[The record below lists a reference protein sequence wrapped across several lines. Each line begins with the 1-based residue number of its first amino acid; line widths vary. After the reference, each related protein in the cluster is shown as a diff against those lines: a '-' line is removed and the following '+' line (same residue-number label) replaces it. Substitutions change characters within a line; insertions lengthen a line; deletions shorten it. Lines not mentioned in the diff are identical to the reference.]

1 MLQDLLYSGAW
12 AALLLTVPTA
22 VLTACPK
29 PSLAPRHACCCPW
42 WSTHGTD
49 ISTVLPPPSQQLFL
63 GSLQGLWPCHICPS
77 LSFAPR
83 ALQFWDFTAI
93 EATPSLISSPGYS
106 HCARPQSFSLTPSCL
121 ENQYRIRDFYTQP
134 SSSYS
139 VMYSLGPLWTT
150 ELLCADPEETFPRRL
165 HLKWRI
171 SFITADSSV
180 PAAQNHGFLIRNAEQ
195 CSGV

>member
-1 MLQDLLYSGAW
+1 MLQLLSAVPHAVACEPQAENCCPSQDLLYSGAW

-49 ISTVLPPPSQQLFL
+49 ISTALPPPSQQLFL
-63 GSLQGLWPCHICPS
+63 GSLQGLWPCHICQS

-106 HCARPQSFSLTPSCL
+106 HLTLSHSP
-121 ENQYRIRDFYTQP
+121 
-134 SSSYS
+134 
-139 VMYSLGPLWTT
+139 
-150 ELLCADPEETFPRRL
+150 
-165 HLKWRI
+165 
-171 SFITADSSV
+171 
-180 PAAQNHGFLIRNAEQ
+180 
-195 CSGV
+195 